1 MIERPELSRPSQ
13 LSMPRRSMSRV
24 AVDEG
29 AHEPE
34 HLALDNEMSGL
45 VDAVPMLIWRTSVA
59 GSAEFL
65 NRRWFEYTGLSAD
78 QARGPIWELAVHPD
92 DQERLRDVWR
102 GSCQAG
108 EVDLRLK
115 GADGAHRWFLVRYTP
130 LRGEAGQIVGWCG
143 ASTDIED
150 RKRIEH
156 DLVRS
161 KAILDETQRVT
172 HCGSMGLDFS
182 TGEVFWSEEGAR
194 IFGFDPK
201 DKPAVE
207 LIGQRIYPDDR
218 WLMHRSIERAMA
230 GEPEEEFDVR
240 LVMADGSIRYVR
252 RIHPPGGTTKS
263 PLGSICAV
271 MDVTLAREADAAL
284 QEAQRELARV
294 TRMASLGEL
303 ASITHEIIQPLSA
316 IKTTGEAS
324 VRWLDHRTPNL
335 EEARQGLRRMIRCAD
350 SAAEIVHHVRSMSK
364 KAKPEHTT
372 FDLFEMIQEVL
383 LLIRG
388 ELAEHHVL
396 LQLQMGDGLPPIRA
410 DRVQLKQVVIN
421 LLTNGIQ
428 AMAAIESTR
437 VLSLRTKWRV
447 EDRHV
452 LIEVEDRGS
461 GIDSADGDRLFEP
474 FFTTKPEG
482 MGMGLAIC
490 RSIIAAHRGRLWFSC
505 GESTTIFHVELPVE

>member
-1 MIERPELSRPSQ
+1 MIDRSELNRQSPLPVPRAI
-13 LSMPRRSMSRV
+13 LSE
-24 AVDEG
+24 AAEEG
-29 AHEPE
+29 AHELEDLVP
-34 HLALDNEMSGL
+34 DNGMGAL
-45 VDAVPMLIWRTSVA
+45 VDAVPMLIWRTSVD
-59 GSAEFL
+59 GSAEFF
-65 NRRWFEYTGLSAD
+65 NRRWLEYTGLSVA
-78 QARGPIWELAVHPD
+78 QARGWLWELAVHPD
-92 DQERLRDVWR
+92 DQECLRDVWR
-102 GSCQAG
+102 ISCQAG
-108 EVDLRLK
+108 EADVRLK
-115 GADGAHRWFLVRYTP
+115 GADGRHRWFLFRYTP
-130 LRGEAGQIVGWCG
+130 LRDEAGQIVGWCG
-143 ASTDIED
+143 ASTDIDD
-150 RKRIEH
+150 RKQIEH

-172 HCGSMGLDFS
+172 HCGSMGLNFS

-207 LIGQRIYPDDR
+207 LIGQRIHPDDR

-240 LVMADGSIRYVR
+240 LILADGSIRYVR

-335 EEARQGLRRMIRCAD
+335 EEARQGLLRIITCAD
-350 SAAEIVHHVRSMSK
+350 GAAEIVHRVRSMSK

-372 FDLFEMIQEVL
+372 VDLSQMIQEVL
-383 LLIRG
+383 LLVRG
-388 ELAEHHVL
+388 ELVQHHVL
-396 LQLQMGDGLPPIRA
+396 LQLQMGDGLPSIRA
-410 DRVQLKQVVIN
+410 DRVQLQQVVIN
-421 LLTNGIQ
+421 LLANGIQ

-437 VLSLRTKWRV
+437 VLSLRTEWRV
-447 EDRHV
+447 KDRRV
-452 LIEVEDRGS
+452 LIEVEDHGS
-461 GIDSADGDRLFEP
+461 GIDPAVGDRLFEP

-490 RSIIAAHRGRLWFSC
+490 RSIIAAHRGRLWFSR
-505 GESTTIFHVELPVE
+505 GEGTTTFHVELPVE